1 MTLEPV
7 ILPLKFTHA
16 KSCVIIVTVLNQK
29 INFMSKIKELIVA
42 GVLPVIK
49 EVGKIEMKQVLEGIK
64 KHNEPSVYKNTLVSL
79 HANFLLLREAAIQSK
94 TNIDD
99 GIIDLILEAVIEN
112 AEANELSLV

>member
-1 MTLEPV
+1 LQV
-7 ILPLKFTHA
+7 K
-16 KSCVIIVTVLNQK
+16 K
-29 INFMSKIKELIVA
+29 NFMSKIKELIVA

>member
-1 MTLEPV
+1 
-7 ILPLKFTHA
+7 
-16 KSCVIIVTVLNQK
+16 
-29 INFMSKIKELIVA
+29 MSKIKELIVT

>member
-1 MTLEPV
+1 
-7 ILPLKFTHA
+7 
-16 KSCVIIVTVLNQK
+16 
-29 INFMSKIKELIVA
+29 MSKIKELIVT

-99 GIIDLILEAVIEN
+99 GIIDLILEAVTEN
-112 AEANELSLV
+112 AEANELSLS

>member
-1 MTLEPV
+1 
-7 ILPLKFTHA
+7 
-16 KSCVIIVTVLNQK
+16 
-29 INFMSKIKELIVA
+29 MSKIKELIVT

-79 HANFLLLREAAIQSK
+79 HANFLLLKEAAIQSK

>member
-1 MTLEPV
+1 
-7 ILPLKFTHA
+7 
-16 KSCVIIVTVLNQK
+16 
-29 INFMSKIKELIVA
+29 MSKIKELIVA

>member
-1 MTLEPV
+1 
-7 ILPLKFTHA
+7 
-16 KSCVIIVTVLNQK
+16 
-29 INFMSKIKELIVA
+29 MSKIKELIVA

-112 AEANELSLV
+112 VEANELSLV

>member
-1 MTLEPV
+1 
-7 ILPLKFTHA
+7 
-16 KSCVIIVTVLNQK
+16 
-29 INFMSKIKELIVA
+29 MSKIKELIVA

-49 EVGKIEMKQVLEGIK
+49 EVGKIEMKQVLEGIR

-99 GIIDLILEAVIEN
+99 GIIDLVLEEVIEN
-112 AEANELSLV
+112 AEANDLSLV